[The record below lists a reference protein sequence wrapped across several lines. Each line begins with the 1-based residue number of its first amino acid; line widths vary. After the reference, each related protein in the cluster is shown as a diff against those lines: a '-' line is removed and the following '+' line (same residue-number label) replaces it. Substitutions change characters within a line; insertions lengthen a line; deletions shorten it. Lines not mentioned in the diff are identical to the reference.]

1 MCCWMGVFFIR
12 WGAVC
17 CPSLGCRLICTRIL
31 TLECRTKSPRRSSC
45 TTAQTLSLVGWQT
58 LLDAGCCIKLFQLT
72 LIAFSLGLFRVCPRV
87 PVLDS
92 TRRKK
97 FNEMN
102 TTKFWK
108 TKEKQQSYVLL
119 SAEAEFLMEQNPAF
133 VFIKENVSA
142 AFLYDTNCIKQ
153 TIQFLL

>member
-45 TTAQTLSLVGWQT
+45 TTAQTLSLVGCWQT

-97 FNEMN
+97 FNEID

-108 TKEKQQSYVLL
+108 TKEKQQLRSIVSGGWILNGAESGFCFHKRKCVGRL
-119 SAEAEFLMEQNPAF
+119 SLWH
-133 VFIKENVSA
+133 K
-142 AFLYDTNCIKQ
+142 LYKTYPLVN
-153 TIQFLL
+153 